1 MPTAFDGYVERT
13 VRVSS
18 TCLICVARNR
28 DSVPCERVGQ
38 WVSSRLYPSRI
49 RVIADDTMIA
59 SHECLFDRD
68 QVSFDWQHYIP
79 LIERKPSALCNGTP
93 FADLPTPLRLLKR
106 GLRHHSNGDQI
117 MT

>member
-1 MPTAFDGYVERT
+1 MFHTLEELNAWLGQRCRACALERAATPPSATGLRWRTFWSWSGSKWMPIAFDGYVEHT

-59 SHECLFDRD
+59 SHECLFD
-68 QVSFDWQHYIP
+68 
-79 LIERKPSALCNGTP
+79 
-93 FADLPTPLRLLKR
+93 
-106 GLRHHSNGDQI
+106 
-117 MT
+117 